1 MRLFEFFT
9 LICSISTFY
18 ALCFLKNKRLFLYLL
33 FLASICCVLQY
44 FFEGSRWQFLPRL
57 YSLPL
62 MYIFY
67 KLNKASFIVFQSLF
81 VGFLLS
87 VGFVKK
93 VTKIQ
98 DKVVREMLHNN
109 FSYDNNSIPV
119 NSL

>member
-9 LICSISTFY
+9 LVFSISTFY

-44 FFEGSRWQFLPRL
+44 FFEGSRWQFLPIL

-67 KLNKASFIVFQSLF
+67 KINIASFIVFQSLF
-81 VGFLLS
+81 IGFLLL
-87 VGFVKK
+87 VGFVLSTLIPE
-93 VTKIQ
+93 TKSP
-98 DKVVREMLHNN
+98 DV
-109 FSYDNNSIPV
+109 IPV
-119 NSL
+119 AQKIESPDTISSK